1 MKIIRLKAWRK
12 GGENRAE
19 EEMNKTL
26 HEMENLSL
34 SLSLFLY
41 PSVFERERRVNKRGR
56 KERKEERVC
65 FVERE
70 RECVGVCV
78 NVCVCVL
85 CERERGER
93 GEERVC
99 FVEKERERET
109 VCVCVCV
116 YVCLR
121 EMRERSLSGI

>member
-26 HEMENLSL
+26 HEMEHLSR
-34 SLSLFLY
+34 SLY

-70 RECVGVCV
+70 S
-78 NVCVCVL
+78 
-85 CERERGER
+85 
-93 GEERVC
+93 
-99 FVEKERERET
+99 
-109 VCVCVCV
+109 VCVCV
-116 YVCLR
+116 YVCVCVCCV
-121 EMRERSLSGI
+121 